1 MSRINYSQSML
12 RAMAK
17 DKAAKQAKSVCAPS
31 DGWSYDNSM
40 SLSTKTVEVRVDKG
54 SDPYADLRDCMW

>member
-17 DKAAKQAKSVCAPS
+17 DKSAKQAKSVCAPS
-31 DGWSYDNSM
+31 DCWSYDNRM
-40 SLSTKTVEVRVDKG
+40 SLSTKTVEVKVDKG
-54 SDPYADLRDCMW
+54 LDPYADLRDCIW